1 MVKTMS
7 QAQISPRQRALLNTI
22 SYAEGT
28 WRNGQVGYNIM
39 FGGGTFDPSKG
50 HPDRVVDGGRYKSA
64 AAGGYQ
70 FMPFTFNEVTRQNGW
85 DPRDFGPAAQDRAA
99 LALVRRRGANSE
111 SDFTPE
117 LVNKLAP
124 EWASFPTLKGNSF
137 YGQPVKRFDE
147 LKRFYDSQLKLAG
160 SGGAQAAPASTAQPA
175 PAASAGPGVGVS
187 SGDDGADVLA
197 LATLLGGNAL
207 TGGSRSNPLQA
218 LTDNAVMD
226 FATSSGENTAQQLLL
241 RQQAESLGT
250 EALTGGRRAQL
261 AAARRR
267 EGGRGGVDRMAASR
281 GIVEWVSALAQPLGN
296 LF

>member
-1 MVKTMS
+1 MS

-70 FMPFTFNEVTRQNGW
+70 FMPFTWNGLAQQNGW

-99 LALVRRRGANSE
+99 LALVKRRGANSE

-117 LVNKLAP
+117 LANKLAP
-124 EWASFPTLKGNSF
+124 EWASLPTLKGNSF

-147 LKRFYDSQLKLAG
+147 LRRFYDSQLKLAN
-160 SGGAQAAPASTAQPA
+160 SGGSQAAPASAAQPVPTPSAA
-175 PAASAGPGVGVS
+175 PAPSAG
-187 SGDDGADVLA
+187 GDDGSSTLALAALLGSDVLA
-197 LATLLGGNAL
+197 GGRRSSPLSGIGANPAL
-207 TGGSRSNPLQA
+207 EV
-218 LTDNAVMD
+218 VM
-226 FATSSGENTAQQLLL
+226 SSGGDTAQQALL
-241 RQQAESLGT
+241 RQQLETLNQ
-250 EALTGGRRAQL
+250 EALTSGRRAQL
-261 AAARRR
+261 AARRPD
-267 EGGRGGVDRMAASR
+267 GRGQRMAGSPGR
-281 GIVEWVSALAQPLGN
+281 GFVERLTALVQPLMS
-296 LF
+296 LV

>member
-1 MVKTMS
+1 MS

-70 FMPFTFNEVTRQNGW
+70 FMPFTWNGLAKQKGW
-85 DPRDFGPAAQDRAA
+85 DPRDFSPAAQDRAA
-99 LALVRRRGANSE
+99 LALVQRRGANSE
-111 SDFTPE
+111 SDFSPE

-137 YGQPVKRFDE
+137 YGQPVKRYDE

-160 SGGAQAAPASTAQPA
+160 SGGSQAAPASAAQPA
-175 PAASAGPGVGVS
+175 PAASARPAGGAS
-187 SGDDGADVLA
+187 SAGGGDDGTDMLA
-197 LATLLGGNAL
+197 LATLLGGNGL
-207 TGGSRSNPLQA
+207 GGGSRSNPMQA

-226 FATSSGENTAQQLLL
+226 FATSSGANTAQQLLL
-241 RQQAESLGT
+241 RQQAESLGN

-261 AAARRR
+261 TAARQQQ
-267 EGGRGGVDRMAASR
+267 GGRGGVDRMAASR
-281 GIVEWVSALAQPLGN
+281 GIFELVTALAQPLGN